1 MSEKQVEV
9 TKHEEEESFDLFAK
23 TLKKILETPADER
36 GPAAKAIMSS
46 FQVYYDMIGGAAAR
60 TSKSTR

>member
-1 MSEKQVEV
+1 MSQKQIEV
-9 TKHEEEESFDLFAK
+9 SKYVEEENLDEFKKLLEKVMK
-23 TLKKILETPADER
+23 TPPENR

-60 TSKSTR
+60 AEKMTR